1 MGQSHH
7 RYGICQ
13 NDSTTAHY
21 SFFPC
26 EFIGPELIIKSR
38 FLLFQGMTVAGYFP
52 NMIIYI
58 SLWYCKKEQTMRIAI
73 LYAAGILACA
83 IGTLMVC
90 IDAIYEVHW
99 ILK

>member
-1 MGQSHH
+1 
-7 RYGICQ
+7 
-13 NDSTTAHY
+13 
-21 SFFPC
+21 
-26 EFIGPELIIKSR
+26 
-38 FLLFQGMTVAGYFP
+38 
-52 NMIIYI
+52 
-58 SLWYCKKEQTMRIAI
+58 MRIAI